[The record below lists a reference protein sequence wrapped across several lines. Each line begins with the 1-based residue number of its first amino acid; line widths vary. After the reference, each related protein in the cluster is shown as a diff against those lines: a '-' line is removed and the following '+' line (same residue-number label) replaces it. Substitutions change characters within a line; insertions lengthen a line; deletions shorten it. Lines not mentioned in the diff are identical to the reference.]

1 MPKKTATV
9 RKSAVTRNWIAYLC
23 EALVTSGAM
32 PTWEAATYLTEHLFG
47 ESPNP
52 KLLGTSNAH
61 EITTQFL
68 HRIYHPLVEAASR
81 DVTLPHGAMQHVA
94 EMVSQIARSCQEQV
108 ATSKGVMRAV
118 ELMKNFTGQ
127 VLASTDRQN
136 TVGGVISTSTGQM
149 TDIIQGI
156 RDACQ
161 EQTACSE
168 QIVHAM
174 MSVQSSANSNLN
186 SARILERGVES
197 LSVQIDVLRREMAKL
212 QVE

>member
-81 DVTLPHGAMQHVA
+81 DVTLPHGAMQHV
-94 EMVSQIARSCQEQV
+94 
-108 ATSKGVMRAV
+108 
-118 ELMKNFTGQ
+118 F
-127 VLASTDRQN
+127 
-136 TVGGVISTSTGQM
+136 
-149 TDIIQGI
+149 TDISLTGKSAVLVVYFPGNGQSHQLLML
-156 RDACQ
+156 DAVKAWDLVFQ
-161 EQTACSE
+161 DSDAFNRWAEDRYRLLKSALTAAIGKPVRQPLLAEVS
-168 QIVHAM
+168 
-174 MSVQSSANSNLN
+174 
-186 SARILERGVES
+186 
-197 LSVQIDVLRREMAKL
+197 
-212 QVE
+212 